1 MPRIDY
7 FKVAI
12 EVGGEPA
19 SEFEDD
25 EEEAADSDT
34 VVTKYIEAVSGA
46 NFGIVCQVLP
56 GYDFE
61 ADYLSFAIFL
71 DGNRT
76 SSVNAIKSKYDS
88 ERGMLAVR
96 RHVSVG
102 QGESG
107 ERFAF
112 RFANLES
119 RETLP
124 DECVEDMRTKFKAL
138 GMISVQVWRKK
149 IVGYQDS
156 HSHDATLNNGI
167 TDSVPEKALKGR
179 ALSLATR

>member
-25 EEEAADSDT
+25 DEEAADSDT
-34 VVTKYIEAVSGA
+34 VVTKYIEAASGA
-46 NFGIVCQVLP
+46 NFGIECQVLP
-56 GYDFE
+56 GYDFDS
-61 ADYLSFAIFL
+61 DYLSFAIFL

-76 SSVNAIKSKYDS
+76 SSVNAKKSEYDS
-88 ERGMLAVR
+88 ERGMAAVR
-96 RHVSVG
+96 REVWVG
-102 QGESG
+102 EGKNR

-112 RFANLES
+112 RFANLDS

-138 GMISVQVWRKK
+138 GTISVQLWRKK
-149 IVGYQDS
+149 MVGYKNS
-156 HSHDATLNNGI
+156 HYHHAILDNGI
-167 TDSVPEKALKGR
+167 TESIPEKALKGR